1 MTNGPCEV
9 PGALVGARHPCRGAH
24 SSPDADVTTALITAI
39 DGCCLSFH
47 FPTTNN
53 NTYNHEL

>member
-24 SSPDADVTTALITAI
+24 SSHDADVTALITAI